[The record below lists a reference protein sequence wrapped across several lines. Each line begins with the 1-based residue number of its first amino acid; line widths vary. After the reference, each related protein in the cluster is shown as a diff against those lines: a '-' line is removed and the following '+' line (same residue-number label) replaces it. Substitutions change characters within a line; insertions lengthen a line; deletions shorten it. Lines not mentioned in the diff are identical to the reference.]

1 MLSSSE
7 LTDPTEDLNILSKKY
22 QLMVYY
28 ADSLFD
34 DACYKRAEVIQLE
47 KLQQKGVWVVGCIYG
62 HAFTPKTKLL
72 QLNNF
77 NDANLEGKIG
87 RSYKI

>member
-7 LTDPTEDLNILSKKY
+7 FTDVTEDCNILSKKY

-34 DACYKRAEVIQLE
+34 DDCYKRAEV
-47 KLQQKGVWVVGCIYG
+47 
-62 HAFTPKTKLL
+62 T
-72 QLNNF
+72 
-77 NDANLEGKIG
+77 
-87 RSYKI
+87 